1 MHAGFRILIALFTA
15 LLSSCVAERPVILH
29 MQYLDPSVAW
39 IEVAGRKLVDGKST
53 VALERLR
60 IPVPADRQ
68 PATEFELAI
77 QINTTIEP
85 SEFQLYLA
93 YFDANNCFHGHDRVS
108 FTSSDIRQSEV
119 SYANARISVAASTSP
134 IGQCNESGLYL
145 WEIRSLTS
153 SKTPSIPGAVST
165 DLPGRISLPICMTF
179 DEYGWG
185 FDRDV
190 TVRVAGY
197 PAEVVERDF
206 DFVRI
211 RLCSSDTDPAPF
223 PLPVG
228 PLNIEVQRPGYPALI
243 DRGLADISKSNLAFE
258 RRDYDLGVAISGT
271 GFAAADLNGDGRTDL
286 ALATADQVEVLYQTL
301 DGTFAPQT
309 AQTLLRTSLETTLQG
324 ADVNHDGLAD
334 LVVFER
340 HTASNEP
347 PYRISVYF
355 GQKAQRLATVPS
367 LVLDVP
373 DLVNT
378 DRYLSPGVADYDGDG
393 WPEIL
398 YYRDHIAADQLEL
411 HVIPN
416 LQTGTLSMANLRVLP
431 LLSGSERK
439 QVSQILPAV
448 WHKARGA
455 SAIPIILSAN
465 RILLFRSDKLNPP
478 IRSVCTQLLSNATE
492 YHLDYVDHGM
502 YLSLTAVAAD
512 LFERNRLDLWNTTI
526 TTCTVVATG
535 DVQPQVGATS
545 LVPHA
550 TAVLLNDNQPSLFGP
565 DGVAYINWGQKVVG
579 RSLLPPYSPIITAP
593 IIQNVRV
600 FASTDLNRDG
610 ESDFVEI
617 SQNGPSALLTTFLNR
632 SN

>member
-1 MHAGFRILIALFTA
+1 MQASFRILIALFTA

-68 PATEFELAI
+68 PATEFEFAI

-93 YFDANNCFHGHDRVS
+93 YFDANNCFHGNNRVS
-108 FTSSDIRQSEV
+108 FTSGDIRQSEV
-119 SYANARISVAASTSP
+119 SYASARISITAATSP
-134 IGQCNESGLYL
+134 IGQCNESELYL
-145 WEIRSLTS
+145 WEIRSLTRS
-153 SKTPSIPGAVST
+153 NTPSIPGAVST

-190 TVRVAGY
+190 TVRVAGH
-197 PAEVVERDF
+197 PAEVVERDV

-243 DRGLADISKSNLAFE
+243 DRGLADISQSNLAFE
-258 RRDYDLGVAISGT
+258 RRDYDLGVPFRGT
-271 GFAAADLNGDGRTDL
+271 GFASADFNGDGRTDL
-286 ALATADQVEVLYQTL
+286 VLGTGDQIAILYQTS
-301 DGTFAPQT
+301 DGTFVPQN
-309 AQTLLRTSLETTLQG
+309 AQSLLVTSLETTLQG
-324 ADVNHDGLAD
+324 ADVNHDGLTD

-340 HTASNEP
+340 HTAANEP
-347 PYRISVYF
+347 PYRISVFF
-355 GQKAQRLATVPS
+355 GQKAQPLASTPS
-367 LVLDVP
+367 LVVDVP

-416 LQTGTLSMANLRVLP
+416 LQTGTLSTANLRVLP

-439 QVSQILPAV
+439 QVAQILPTV

-465 RILLFRSDKLNPP
+465 RILLFRSDKLNAP

-492 YHLDYVDHGM
+492 YHLNYVDQGM
-502 YLSLTAVAAD
+502 YLSLSAVSTE
-512 LFERNRLDLWNTTI
+512 LFERTRIDLWNTAI
-526 TTCTVVATG
+526 TSCSVAATG
-535 DVQPQVGATS
+535 DVQPLVGTS
-545 LVPHA
+545 STVPRA
-550 TAVLLNDNQPSLFGP
+550 TAVLLDDDQPSLFGP
-565 DGVAYINWGQKVVG
+565 DGVAYINSGQKVVG
-579 RSLLPPYSPIITAP
+579 RSILPPYAPIVTSPIL
-593 IIQNVRV
+593 QNVRV

-617 SQNGPSALLTTFLNR
+617 SQNGPSALLSTFLNR
-632 SN
+632 SK